1 VGCEPLSTG
10 DPVLPL
16 VPKIPR
22 FREQSPGLR
31 TDKLSRMRV
40 TKRLGCVLAAGVVLL
55 VAAGDALAESY
66 VYRFTSA
73 DQLAARRTVLLRR
86 DLPGLSKWDGGS
98 VKPGEGPTAA
108 TTSCSGAVPKQPV
121 LVVTGD
127 KETRWTFNGFT
138 IDTQTTVFR
147 SAAMVEKDWAR
158 QPQTTQLLKC
168 FHDQWAAM
176 GPAGSRLVSAKK
188 LSISTHGTHS
198 MAIQIVF
205 SGSQSSGKQRSLVAM
220 DIVNFTRG
228 RTRVTIA
235 AAAPLLASSNVA
247 LIKTISSRVADILEY
262 KLCGCIA

>member
-1 VGCEPLSTG
+1 VSCEPLPTG
-10 DPVLPL
+10 DPVLPV
-16 VPKIPR
+16 VPKSLASGSSR
-22 FREQSPGLR
+22 PGSR
-31 TDKLSRMRV
+31 TDKLSSMRG
-40 TKRLGCVLAAGVVLL
+40 TKRLGCVLAASAVLL
-55 VAAGDALAESY
+55 VAAGDALADSY

-86 DLPGLSKWDGGS
+86 DLPSLNKWNGGS

-108 TTSCSGAVPKQPV
+108 TTSCSGAVPKQPA

-138 IDTQTTVFR
+138 IDTQTTIFR

-158 QPQTTQLLKC
+158 QPQTTQLLSC

-188 LSISTHGTHS
+188 LSISAHGTHS

-205 SGSQSSGKQRSLVAM
+205 SGSHSSGKQPSLVAM
-220 DIVNFTRG
+220 DIVNFTQG
-228 RTRVTIA
+228 RTKVTIA
-235 AAAPLLASSNVA
+235 AATPLSATSNVA